1 MKERRVLERFKLRLP
16 AKIEILSASQ
26 GAEKPVLK
34 LFTSNICSGGAF
46 FPFSNPPIQGTAV
59 KVNLLLDNAKFKL
72 PAVSWSLVEVKG
84 TVLRSEPFGMAI
96 AFEPNYKIIPQ
107 TEARVVSPLRLV

>member
-1 MKERRVLERFKLRLP
+1 MKERRALERFRLRLP
-16 AKIEILSASQ
+16 AKIELLSGSQ
-26 GAEKPVLK
+26 GAEKTVLK

-46 FPFSNPPIQGTAV
+46 FPFSNPPLQGTVV

-72 PAVSWSLVEVKG
+72 PTVSWSLVEVKG
-84 TVLRSEPFGMAI
+84 TVLRSEPFGMAV

-107 TEARVVSPLRLV
+107 AKSRVVSPLRLV